1 MLAHGLGERDASL
14 DVVANRRENSC
25 EFLVFGLLGKAV
37 APGDRDHIPLWLTV
51 VCGIGGMLLGS
62 LVYWWLFGSNNGSF
76 DGHAAKWDNATN
88 GIDWWRHAWQVAVAA
103 VLVMF
108 AAAATGRARRG

>member
-1 MLAHGLGERDASL
+1 MLWTIIVTLVGGL
-14 DVVANRRENSC
+14 VI
-25 EFLVFGLLGKAV
+25 GLLGKAV

-62 LVYWWLFGSNNGSF
+62 LLYWWLFGHDNRPF

-88 GIDWWRHAWQVAVAA
+88 GVDWLRHLWQVAVAA
-103 VLVMF
+103 VLVVV
-108 AAAATGRARRG
+108 AAGATGRSRRT